1 MLFVRSY
8 CCLEFVQNI
17 LRYVTTLKC
26 MSWRNLMFTL
36 ERLES
41 EQNELEVCLS
51 STYRVL
57 ENMAMNLSTP

>member
-1 MLFVRSY
+1 
-8 CCLEFVQNI
+8 
-17 LRYVTTLKC
+17 
-26 MSWRNLMFTL
+26 MFTL